1 MPDPYN
7 YKFLIIMAKQIKYGA
22 EARKKLLDGVNKLSE
37 AVATTL
43 GPKGRNV
50 ALDKKWGA
58 PNVVHD
64 GVTVAKEI
72 ELDDPFENMGAQLIK
87 EAASKTA
94 DVAGDGTTTAT
105 VLAQSLVQEGLKM
118 ITAGANPM
126 VMQRGLKKAGDF
138 VVEELRKS
146 RKQITLA
153 DAASV
158 ATISAGDPDLGK
170 LIADALKAVGG
181 KDGVVTVEEGKG
193 LETTVD
199 HKEGMQFD
207 RGFASAYFA
216 TDTDK
221 MVAEVKDAYILI
233 TDKKVTAVSDL
244 LPFLEKFVKVS
255 KNLVIIADEVEGE
268 ALATLVV
275 NKLRGTFNALVV
287 KAPGF
292 GDRRKEMLEDIAI
305 LTGGTVISEDL
316 GKKLDSVEVED
327 CGRADKV
334 KSDKE
339 NTSIIGGKGKKGSI
353 EARIVQIKRELSEN
367 TSEFD
372 KEKLQERLAK
382 LSGGVA
388 IINVGAATEI
398 EMKDKKERAT
408 DAVAATKAALEEGIV
423 PGGAVTLLNISQKMN
438 SEKLGKVSADEKIA
452 YDIVKKSL
460 EAPFTKLVEN
470 AGVDPGQLLA
480 KAREV
485 SSEGMGFDVLVL
497 GTVEEAKPI
506 DMVKAGIIDP
516 LKVVRT
522 AVQNAI
528 SIAAM
533 ILTTEALITDK
544 PEPKAPAMPSGGGMP
559 DMGGMGY

>member
-1 MPDPYN
+1 
-7 YKFLIIMAKQIKYGA
+7 MAKMIKYGA
-22 EARKKLLDGVNKLSE
+22 EARKKLLDGVNKLAD

-64 GVTVAKEI
+64 GVSVAKEI
-72 ELDDPFENMGAQLIK
+72 ELEDPFENMGAQLVK

-105 VLAQSLVQEGLKM
+105 ILTQSLVQEGIKM
-118 ITAGANPM
+118 ITAGVNPM
-126 VMQRGLKKAGDF
+126 MMQRGLEKASKY
-138 VVEELRKS
+138 VVEELKKLS
-146 RKQITLA
+146 KKITL
-153 DAASV
+153 DEAASV
-158 ATISAGDPDLGK
+158 ATISAGDQNLGK

-193 LETTVD
+193 LETTVE

-207 RGFASAYFA
+207 RGFASPYFA

-221 MVAEVKDAYILI
+221 MIAEVDDAYILI
-233 TDKKVTAVSDL
+233 TDKKISAISDL

-316 GKKLDSVEVED
+316 GKKLENVEVED

-339 NTSIIGGKGKKGSI
+339 NTSIIGGKGRKADI
-353 EARIVQIKRELSEN
+353 EARIAQIKREIAAS
-367 TSEFD
+367 TSDFD

-388 IINVGAATEI
+388 VINVGAATEV

-423 PGGAVTLLNISQKMN
+423 PGGAVALLNISQKMD
-438 SEKLGKVSADEKIA
+438 SEKLGKVSTDEKIA
-452 YDIVKKSL
+452 FDLVKKAL
-460 EAPFTKLVEN
+460 KAPFMKLMEN

-480 KAREV
+480 KATEV
-485 SSEGMGFDVLVL
+485 AKEGMGFDVLSL
-497 GTVEEAKPI
+497 ESVETTKPI

-522 AVQNAI
+522 AVQNAV
-528 SIAAM
+528 SVATM
-533 ILTTEALITDK
+533 ILTTEALVTDK
-544 PEPKAPAMPSGGGMP
+544 PEPKAPSSPASGMP

>member
-1 MPDPYN
+1 
-7 YKFLIIMAKQIKYGA
+7 MAKIIKYGA
-22 EARKKLLDGVNKLSE
+22 DARKKLLYGVNKLAD

-72 ELDDPFENMGAQLIK
+72 ELEDVFENMGAQLVK

-105 VLAQSLVQEGLKM
+105 VLAQALVQEGIKM

-126 VMQRGLKKAGDF
+126 MMQRGLEKASEY
-138 VVEELRKS
+138 VVEELKKLS
-146 RKQITLA
+146 KKITLD
-153 DAASV
+153 DASSV
-158 ATISAGDPDLGK
+158 ATISAGDPKLGK

-207 RGFASAYFA
+207 RGFASPYFA
-216 TDTDK
+216 TDTDR
-221 MVAEVKDAYILI
+221 MIAEVDDPYILI
-233 TDKKVTAVSDL
+233 TDKKISAISEL

-292 GDRRKEMLEDIAI
+292 GDRRKEMLQDIAI

-316 GKKLDSVEVED
+316 GKKLENVEVED

-339 NTSIIGGKGKKGSI
+339 NTSIIGGKGDKKEI
-353 EARIVQIKRELSEN
+353 EARIAQIKREISET

-388 IINVGAATEI
+388 VINVGAATEI
-398 EMKDKKERAT
+398 EMKDKKERAI

-423 PGGAVTLLNISQKMN
+423 PGGAVALLNISQRMD
-438 SEKLGKVSADEKIA
+438 SSKLKLSTDEKIA
-452 YDIVKKSL
+452 FDIVKKAL
-460 EAPFTKLVEN
+460 ERPFMKLMEN

-485 SSEGMGFDVLVL
+485 ASEGMGFDVLKIEN
-497 GTVEEAKPI
+497 VEDAKPI

-516 LKVVRT
+516 LKVVRS
-522 AVQNAI
+522 AVQNAV
-528 SIAAM
+528 SVATM
-533 ILTTEALITDK
+533 ILTTEALVADK
-544 PEPKAPAMPSGGGMP
+544 PEPKTPPAPPAPGAMDGM
-559 DMGGMGY
+559 DY

>member
-1 MPDPYN
+1 
-7 YKFLIIMAKQIKYGA
+7 MAKMIKYGA
-22 EARKKLLDGVNKLSE
+22 EARKKLLDGVNKLAD

-64 GVTVAKEI
+64 GVSVAKEI
-72 ELDDPFENMGAQLIK
+72 ELEDPFENMGAQLVK
-87 EAASKTA
+87 EASSKTA

-105 VLAQSLVQEGLKM
+105 ILTQSLVQEGIKM
-118 ITAGANPM
+118 ITAGVNPM
-126 VMQRGLKKAGDF
+126 MMQRGLEKASKY
-138 VVEELRKS
+138 VVEELKKLS
-146 RKQITLA
+146 KKITL
-153 DAASV
+153 DEAASV
-158 ATISAGDPDLGK
+158 ATISAGDQNLGK

-193 LETTVD
+193 LETTVE

-207 RGFASAYFA
+207 RGFASPYFA

-221 MVAEVKDAYILI
+221 MIAEVDDAYILI
-233 TDKKVTAVSDL
+233 TDKKISAISDL

-316 GKKLDSVEVED
+316 GKKLENVEVED

-339 NTSIIGGKGKKGSI
+339 NTSIIGGKGRKADI
-353 EARIVQIKRELSEN
+353 EARIAQIKREIAAS
-367 TSEFD
+367 TSDFD

-388 IINVGAATEI
+388 VINVGAATEV
-398 EMKDKKERAT
+398 EMKDKKERAI

-423 PGGAVTLLNISQKMN
+423 PGGAVALLNISQKMD
-438 SEKLGKVSADEKIA
+438 SEKLGKVSTDEKIA
-452 YDIVKKSL
+452 FDLVKKAL
-460 EAPFTKLVEN
+460 KAPFMKLMEN

-480 KAREV
+480 KATEV
-485 SSEGMGFDVLVL
+485 AKEGMGFDVLSL
-497 GTVEEAKPI
+497 ESVETAKPI

-522 AVQNAI
+522 AVQNAV
-528 SIAAM
+528 SVATM
-533 ILTTEALITDK
+533 ILTTEALVTDK
-544 PEPKAPAMPSGGGMP
+544 PEPKAPPSPASGMP

>member
-1 MPDPYN
+1 
-7 YKFLIIMAKQIKYGA
+7 MAKLIKYGA
-22 EARKKLLDGVNKLSE
+22 EARKKLLDGVNKLAD
-37 AVATTL
+37 AVSTTL

-64 GVTVAKEI
+64 GVSVAKEI
-72 ELDDPFENMGAQLIK
+72 ELEDVFENMGAQLVK

-105 VLAQSLVQEGLKM
+105 VLAQSLVQEGIKM
-118 ITAGANPM
+118 ITAGVNPM
-126 VMQRGLKKAGDF
+126 MLQRGLEKASKY
-138 VVEELRKS
+138 VVEELKKVS
-146 RKQITLA
+146 KKITLEEA
-153 DAASV
+153 SSV
-158 ATISAGDPDLGK
+158 ATISAGDPNLGK
-170 LIADALKAVGG
+170 LIADALKKVGG

-207 RGFASAYFA
+207 RGFASPYFA

-221 MVAEVKDAYILI
+221 MIAEVEDPYILI
-233 TDKKVTAVSDL
+233 TDKKISAISEL

-292 GDRRKEMLEDIAI
+292 GDRRKEMLQDIAI

-316 GKKLDSVEVED
+316 GKKLENVEIED

-339 NTSIIGGKGKKGSI
+339 NTSIIGGKGKRSEI
-353 EARIVQIKRELSEN
+353 EARIAQIKREISET
-367 TSEFD
+367 TSDFD

-388 IINVGAATEI
+388 VINVGAATEV
-398 EMKDKKERAT
+398 ELKDKKERVI

-423 PGGAVTLLNISQKMN
+423 PGGAVALLNISQKMN
-438 SEKLGKVSADEKIA
+438 PEKMGKLSTDEKIA
-452 YDIVKKSL
+452 FDLVKKAL
-460 EAPFTKLVEN
+460 EAPFIKLMSN

-485 SSEGMGFDVLVL
+485 AAEGMGFDVVTLES
-497 GTVEEAKPI
+497 VEEAKPI

-522 AVQNAI
+522 AVQNAV
-528 SIAAM
+528 SVATM
-533 ILTTEALITDK
+533 ILTTEALVADK
-544 PEPKAPAMPSGGGMP
+544 PEPKTSSAPAGGMP
-559 DMGGMGY
+559 DMSGMGY